1 MTSITYRHNLA
12 LQCLAYQFIDLCENL
27 SFVQV
32 FVDLPNL
39 QASVSLPA
47 TIPPEVMV
55 TSYCPDLVFYNTAT
69 NSIALLEL
77 TCPLDSEHHLQSARL
92 RKQNK
97 VEYQQLLAELDRL
110 NVSNYYK
117 TLEISVLGHYHPSS
131 VKNLW
136 NLLHFVHQDI
146 LVSKAA
152 LRKVLDSALQKCIT
166 ASQRIFMA
174 RDCCEWFPASPD

>member
-1 MTSITYRHNLA
+1 MTSYR
-12 LQCLAYQFIDLCENL
+12 
-27 SFVQV
+27 
-32 FVDLPNL
+32 
-39 QASVSLPA
+39 
-47 TIPPEVMV
+47 
-55 TSYCPDLVFYNTAT
+55 PDLVFYNTAT

-77 TCPLDSEHHLQSARL
+77 TCPLDSEHHLQTARL

-110 NVSNYYK
+110 NVSNYYE
-117 TLEISVLGHYHPSS
+117 TLEISVLGHYHPSC

-152 LRKVLDSALQKCIT
+152 LRKILDSALQKCII

-174 RDCCEWFPASPD
+174 RDCREWFPASPD

>member
-1 MTSITYRHNLA
+1 MVTTYIKELA
-12 LQCLAYQFIDLCENL
+12 SN
-27 SFVQV
+27 
-32 FVDLPNL
+32 
-39 QASVSLPA
+39 VSPPA

-55 TSYCPDLVFYNTAT
+55 TSYRPDLVFYNTAT

-77 TCPLDSEHHLQSARL
+77 TCPLDSEHHLQTARL

-110 NVSNYYK
+110 NVSNYYE
-117 TLEISVLGHYHPSS
+117 TLEISVLGHYHPSC
-131 VKNLW
+131 VKTYGTCYIL
-136 NLLHFVHQDI
+136 FTRI

-152 LRKVLDSALQKCIT
+152 LRKILDSALQKCII

-174 RDCCEWFPASPD
+174 RDCREWFPASPD